1 MNHFF
6 EITDKKLIAEVLDT
20 AEYGVLALCGEK
32 PYAVPVNFVYFEGAI
47 YFHGSPKGKKMG
59 MLKENNNVSFN
70 VTTDAAIIPS
80 DFSSTSGL
88 ACRASTFYKS
98 VIIDGETEII
108 GDPQVLRQVFSALME
123 KLQPDGGYHPLESSD
138 YDKML
143 NAISMVKINIK
154 QLSAKFLIGQHLDQ
168 ERFQMTI
175 DNLEKRGSETDLQ
188 TVKLMKQFH
197 CGHDKESPLDK

>member
-1 MNHFF
+1 M
-6 EITDKKLIAEVLDT
+6 LDT

-47 YFHGSPKGKKMG
+47 FFHGSPRGKKME

-70 VTTDAAIIPS
+70 VTTDAAVIPS
-80 DFSSTSGL
+80 NFSSASGL

-98 VIIDGETEII
+98 VIIAGETETI
-108 GDPQVLRQVFSALME
+108 GDPKDLRRIFSALME

-143 NAISMVKINIK
+143 KAISVVKINIK
-154 QLSAKFLIGQHLDQ
+154 QISAKFLLGQHLDQ
-168 ERFQMTI
+168 ERFQMTV
-175 DNLEKRGSETDLQ
+175 DNLEKRGSETDLE

-197 CGHDKESPLDK
+197 CGHDKEFQLDK